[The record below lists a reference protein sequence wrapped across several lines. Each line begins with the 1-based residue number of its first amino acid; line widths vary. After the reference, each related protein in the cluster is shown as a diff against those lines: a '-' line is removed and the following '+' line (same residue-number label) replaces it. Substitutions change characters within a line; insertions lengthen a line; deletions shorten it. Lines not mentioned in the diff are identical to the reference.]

1 MDIDT
6 NIANSHGDKQHSRKD
21 DVGGDKND
29 LNPSKLLLLAHRAD
43 RKARRKASSQVGR
56 EVGRFGRRLAGKQ
69 ASWQAQMT

>member
-29 LNPSKLLLLAHRAD
+29 LNPSKLLLLAQRAD
-43 RKARRKASSQVGR
+43 RKAGTKASSQVGR
-56 EVGRFGRRLAGKQ
+56 EVGRFGRRLAGK
-69 ASWQAQMT
+69 

>member
-29 LNPSKLLLLAHRAD
+29 LNPSKLLLLAYRAG
-43 RKARRKASSQVGR
+43 RKVGR
-56 EVGRFGRRLAGKQ
+56 KVKMEVV
-69 ASWQAQMT
+69 